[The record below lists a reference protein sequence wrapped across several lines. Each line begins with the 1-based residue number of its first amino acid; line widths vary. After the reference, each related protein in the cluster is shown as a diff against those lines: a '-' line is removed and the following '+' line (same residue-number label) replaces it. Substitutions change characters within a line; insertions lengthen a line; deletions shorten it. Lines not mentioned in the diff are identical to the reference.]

1 MHILALSARDAA
13 NWLAARRLSCTCA
26 CRVSAARA
34 VRAARLQNGTAALW
48 WDVNHHS
55 KSSLFCPLRVSVA
68 TVSYHLEVPHP
79 PDPSNGF
86 SPPSYSFD
94 FGLPCFFF
102 LFTSPRS
109 FFTWSTYLITILFHL
124 LSIILFFL
132 SFFVLFPAAFC
143 SLFFPVLFS
152 QSFLL
157 FNMWFLCFMQPH
169 IWSHSHSWPA
179 WQTLYILL
187 CMQTHRRTQGS
198 VIRLVSWTGQFA
210 IHDVRAD

>member
-13 NWLAARRLSCTCA
+13 NWLAARRLSCTCTCTCA

-55 KSSLFCPLRVSVA
+55 KSSLFCPLCVSVA

-94 FGLPCFFF
+94 FGLPCFVF
-102 LFTSPRS
+102 
-109 FFTWSTYLITILFHL
+109 
-124 LSIILFFL
+124 
-132 SFFVLFPAAFC
+132 FC
-143 SLFFPVLFS
+143 SLLHVAFSLEALILSPYCFICFPLYSFFFCPFSFYSLLPFALFFF
-152 QSFLL
+152 QSFSLRV
-157 FNMWFLCFMQPH
+157 FSSSICGFYVLC
-169 IWSHSHSWPA
+169 SLTSE
-179 WQTLYILL
+179 
-187 CMQTHRRTQGS
+187 
-198 VIRLVSWTGQFA
+198 VIH
-210 IHDVRAD
+210 IHDPLDKHFISYCACRHTDVHKGA